1 MYNRERS
8 ETTEQMLYA
17 LQEQACNMYVEINEM
32 KVRFI
37 RHLLSFYKGD
47 PWIYI
52 KEKGGGHIRLDK
64 DGYLVFSHFGDD
76 ICVMAD
82 DLDPIITELSNGRAF
97 TGKPAKDHYQNY
109 LPLRRKKIKPLTF
122 TIDITAPL

>member
-47 PWIYI
+47 PWIFT
-52 KEKGGGHIRLDK
+52 KRKGGYLRLDK
-64 DGYLVFSHFGDD
+64 DGYPFFNMWGEDYIVT
-76 ICVMAD
+76 AA
-82 DLDPIITELSNGRAF
+82 DLDPIITELSNGRVF